1 MYRVASFFV
10 TCDLLNLASWKGII
24 MTDMNAYLR
33 LMVER
38 SASDLFLTTGAPPSI
53 KIDGVVHPL
62 EAPKLQVGEVAE
74 MADRIMTAAQRKQ
87 FEATMESN
95 FSWSCKD
102 LGRYRINVY
111 HQRGEVAMVMRMINS
126 NVPSFE
132 TLGLPARASELAMLK
147 RGLVLVVGAAGSGK
161 STTLAAMIRH
171 RAAHAD
177 GHILTIEDPIEFLF
191 SHGRS
196 LVDQREVG
204 IDTLS
209 FGEALHNALREA
221 PDVIMLG
228 EIRDRET
235 AQHAITYAETG
246 HLCIST
252 MHANNANQAID
263 RLINFFPEEAHKQIL
278 LDLSMNLKGV
288 ISQRLIPAINQK
300 RVLAV
305 EILLQTSY
313 ISELMQRGRLSE
325 IKDAML
331 KGSEEGIVTFDQS
344 LYALYQAGK
353 ISDEEAI
360 ANADSVTDLSLRIRL
375 SLRHNFGESTSIAME
390 NMPKKNV

>member
-1 MYRVASFFV
+1 MQGRAGSLIFGRVVYKVRS
-10 TCDLLNLASWKGII
+10 KGIA
-24 MTDMNAYLR
+24 MTDMNAYLKM
-33 LMVER
+33 MVDR

-53 KIDGVVHPL
+53 KVDGVVYAL
-62 EAPKLQVGEVAE
+62 DAPKLQVGEVKEIAE
-74 MADRIMTAAQRKQ
+74 RIMTAQQRKQ
-87 FEATMESN
+87 FETSMECN

-111 HQRGEVAMVMRMINS
+111 NQRGEVALVMRMINS
-126 NVPSFE
+126 KIPDFK
-132 TLGLPARASELAMLK
+132 TLGLPPKVAELAMLK

-161 STTLAAMIRH
+161 STTLGAMITH
-171 RAAHAD
+171 RSQHAD

-191 SHGRS
+191 KHARS
-196 LVDQREVG
+196 IVDQREVG

-252 MHANNANQAID
+252 MHASNANQAID
-263 RLINFFPEEAHKQIL
+263 RLINLFPEEAHKQIL
-278 LDLSMNLKGV
+278 FDLSLNLRGV
-288 ISQRLIPAINQK
+288 ISQRLIPAINQQ

-305 EILLQTSY
+305 EILLQTAF
-313 ISELMQRGRLSE
+313 ISELMQRGRLLE
-325 IKDAML
+325 IKEAMA
-331 KGSEEGIVTFDQS
+331 KGHEEGLVTFDQS
-344 LYALYQAGK
+344 LYELVQAGK
-353 ISDEEAI
+353 ITAEEAVQ
-360 ANADSVTDLSLRIRL
+360 NADSATDLALRIRL
-375 SLRHNFGESTSIAME
+375 SVRHTAGEAPPLILD
-390 NMPKKNV
+390 KNKEEH

>member
-1 MYRVASFFV
+1 
-10 TCDLLNLASWKGII
+10 
-24 MTDMNAYLR
+24 MTDMNTYLR
-33 LMVER
+33 LMLER

-53 KIDGVVHPL
+53 KIDGIVHPL
-62 EAPKLQVGEVAE
+62 DAPKLNVGEVKE
-74 MADRIMTAAQRKQ
+74 MAEHIMTAAQRKQ

-132 TLGLPARASELAMLK
+132 ALGLPARAAELAMLK

-196 LVDQREVG
+196 IVDQREVG

-325 IKDAML
+325 IKDAMT
-331 KGSEEGIVTFDQS
+331 KNNEEGIVTFDQS
-344 LYALYQAGK
+344 LYALVQAGK
-353 ISDEEAI
+353 ITAEEAI
-360 ANADSVTDLSLRIRL
+360 SNADSVTDLSLRIRL
-375 SLRHNFGESTSIAME
+375 SLRHQFGDTSSIAME
-390 NMPKKNV
+390 NVPKKNG

>member
-1 MYRVASFFV
+1 MV
-10 TCDLLNLASWKGII
+10 
-24 MTDMNAYLR
+24 DMNTYLR

-62 EAPKLQVGEVAE
+62 DAPKLQVGEVKE
-74 MADRIMTAAQRKQ
+74 MAERIMTATQRKQ
-87 FEATMESN
+87 FETSMESN

-111 HQRGEVAMVMRMINS
+111 RQRGEVAMVMRMINS

-132 TLGLPARASELAMLK
+132 ALGLPARVAEMAMLK

-161 STTLAAMIRH
+161 STTLAAMIKH

-196 LVDQREVG
+196 IVDQREVG
-204 IDTLS
+204 IDTLT

-235 AQHAITYAETG
+235 AQHAIAYAETG

-278 LDLSMNLKGV
+278 LDLSMNLKAV
-288 ISQRLIPAINQK
+288 ISQRLIPAIQQK

-305 EILLQTSY
+305 EILLQTSF
-313 ISELMQRGRLSE
+313 ISELMQRGRLNE
-325 IKDAML
+325 IKDAMK
-331 KGSEEGIVTFDQS
+331 KGNEEGIVTFDQS

-353 ISDEEAI
+353 ITAEEAI
-360 ANADSVTDLSLRIRL
+360 SNADSTTDLSLRIRL
-375 SLRHNFGESTSIAME
+375 SLRHTFGDTHPIVIE
-390 NMPKKNV
+390 NMHNRKI

>member
-1 MYRVASFFV
+1 
-10 TCDLLNLASWKGII
+10 
-24 MTDMNAYLR
+24 MTDMNAYLK

-53 KIDGVVHPL
+53 KIDGVVHAL
-62 EAPKLQVGEVAE
+62 DAPKLAVGEVKDMAE
-74 MADRIMTAAQRKQ
+74 RIMTAQQRKD
-87 FEATMESN
+87 FASSMECN

-102 LGRYRINVY
+102 LGRYRINIY

-126 NVPSFE
+126 KVPDFAA
-132 TLGLPARASELAMLK
+132 LGLPPKVAELAMLK

-161 STTLAAMIRH
+161 STTLAAMIKH
-171 RAAHAD
+171 RSSHAD

-196 LVDQREVG
+196 MVDQREVG

-209 FGEALHNALREA
+209 FGEALRNALREA

-235 AQHAITYAETG
+235 AQHAIAYAQTG

-263 RLINFFPEEAHKQIL
+263 RLINFFPEEAHKQML
-278 LDLSMNLKGV
+278 MDLSMNLKAV
-288 ISQRLIPAINQK
+288 ISQRLIPAIRQK

-305 EILLQTSY
+305 EILLQTAF
-313 ISELMQRGRLSE
+313 IADLMQRGRLNE
-325 IKDAML
+325 IKAEMT
-331 KGSEEGIVTFDQS
+331 KANEVGIVTFDQS
-344 LYALYQAGK
+344 LFALYQAGK
-353 ISDEEAI
+353 ISREDAV
-360 ANADSVTDLSLRIRL
+360 ANADSTTDLSLKIRL
-375 SLRHNFGESTSIAME
+375 SAHHSAEDAPALGIDAAPNQSF
-390 NMPKKNV
+390 

>member
-1 MYRVASFFV
+1 
-10 TCDLLNLASWKGII
+10 
-24 MTDMNAYLR
+24 MTDMNAYLE

-53 KIDGVVHPL
+53 KVDGVVHAL
-62 EAPKLQVGEVAE
+62 DAPKLQVGEVKEIAE
-74 MADRIMTAAQRKQ
+74 RIMTAQQRKQ
-87 FEATMESN
+87 FDNSMECN
-95 FSWSCKD
+95 FSWSCKN

-111 HQRGEVAMVMRMINS
+111 RQRGEVAMVMRMINS
-126 NVPSFE
+126 KVPDFA
-132 TLGLPARASELAMLK
+132 TLGLPSKVAELSMLK

-161 STTLAAMIRH
+161 STTLAAMIKH
-171 RAAHAD
+171 RSSNAD

-196 LVDQREVG
+196 IVDQREVG

-209 FGEALHNALREA
+209 FGEALRNALREA

-235 AQHAITYAETG
+235 AQHAIAYAETG
-246 HLCIST
+246 HLCLST

-278 LDLSMNLKGV
+278 LDLALNLKGV
-288 ISQRLIPAINQK
+288 VSQRLVPAIEQK

-305 EILLQTSY
+305 EVLLQTSF
-313 ISELMQRGRLSE
+313 ISDLMQRGRLNE
-325 IKDAML
+325 IKDEMA
-331 KGSEEGIVTFDQS
+331 KNNEDGIVTFDQS
-344 LYALYQAGK
+344 LFELYNRGK
-353 ISDEEAI
+353 ITAEQAVL
-360 ANADSVTDLSLRIRL
+360 NADSTTDLSLRIRL
-375 SLRHNFGESTSIAME
+375 SVRHTAADAPVITLDAMH
-390 NMPKKNV
+390 NKKF